1 MFLPVTIID
10 MDFDSFNL
18 NEVTGFEWD
27 EGNIEKNKRKHNLDK
42 WQIEEVFFNEPLL
55 IYEDSKHSNSE
66 FRWYALGKT
75 DNELKLMIVFTV
87 RNNLIRIISA
97 RTMSKKERT
106 YYENL

>member
-1 MFLPVTIID
+1 
-10 MDFDSFNL
+10 MDFDSFEL
-18 NEVTGFEWD
+18 NKVTGYEWD

-66 FRWYALGKT
+66 FRWFALGKT

-87 RNNLIRIISA
+87 RKNLIRVISA
-97 RTMSKKERT
+97 RTMSKKERM
-106 YYENL
+106 YYENV

>member
-1 MFLPVTIID
+1 
-10 MDFDSFNL
+10 MDFDSFEL

-42 WQIEEVFFNEPLL
+42 WQIEEVFFNEPLS

-75 DNELKLMIVFTV
+75 DNELKLMIVFTI
-87 RNNLIRIISA
+87 RNNLIRVISA
-97 RTMSKKERT
+97 RTMSKKERI
-106 YYENL
+106 YYESI